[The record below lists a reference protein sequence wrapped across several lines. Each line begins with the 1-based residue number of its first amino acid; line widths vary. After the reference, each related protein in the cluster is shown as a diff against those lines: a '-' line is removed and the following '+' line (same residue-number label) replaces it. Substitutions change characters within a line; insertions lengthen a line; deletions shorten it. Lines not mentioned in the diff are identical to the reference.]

1 MMNLI
6 PGAHASSSALDAEKI
21 RMDIIA
27 QNIANANTTKDL
39 DGNPYKRKLVKFET
53 IMDQHNSTDPHAS
66 KLGGPGFVKG
76 VRVAGIVQDN
86 NPGPKVFNPSHPD
99 ADQDGYVKMP
109 NVKVQREMVDL
120 ISSSRAYEANL
131 SVVKTA
137 RQMARQ
143 ALSIGR

>member
-1 MMNLI
+1 
-6 PGAHASSSALDAEKI
+6 
-21 RMDIIA
+21 MDIIA
-27 QNIANANTTKDL
+27 QNIANANTTKDV

-53 IMDQHNSTDPHAS
+53 IMDQANTTNPHS
-66 KLGGPGFVKG
+66 SNLGQSFVKG
-76 VRVAGIVQDN
+76 VRIGGVVHDQ
-86 NPGPKVFNPSHPD
+86 NPGSRIYDPAHPHAD
-99 ADQDGYVKMP
+99 ADGYVKMP

-137 RQMARQ
+137 RGMARQ

>member
-6 PGAHASSSALDAEKI
+6 PGANASSSALDAEKI

-27 QNIANANTTKDL
+27 QNIANANTTKDV
-39 DGNPYKRKLVKFET
+39 DGEPYKRKLVKFEAILDKANT
-53 IMDQHNSTDPHAS
+53 TNPYQN
-66 KLGGPGFVKG
+66 GVGQQFVKG
-76 VRVAGIVQDN
+76 VRLAGVVQDN
-86 NPGPKVFNPSHPD
+86 NPGPKIFDPAHPD
-99 ADQDGYVKMP
+99 ADADGYVKMP

-137 RQMARQ
+137 RQMSRQ
-143 ALSIGR
+143 ALAIGR

>member
-1 MMNLI
+1 MQLI
-6 PGAHASSSALDAEKI
+6 PGIRASADALDAEKI

-39 DGNPYKRKLVKFET
+39 DGKPYRRKLVEFESVMHHAT
-53 IMDQHNSTDPHAS
+53 THNPQ
-66 KLGGPGFVKG
+66 GFVEG
-76 VRVAGIVQDN
+76 VRVRDIVQDDS
-86 NPGPKVFNPSHPD
+86 PGPKIFNPAHPH
-99 ADQDGYVKMP
+99 ADDEGYVRMP

-131 SVVKTA
+131 SVIKTA
-137 RQMARQ
+137 RSMARQ